1 MKKKYF
7 ASKNSTTQPNTHTTL
22 WGMGASVSHT
32 HDTLYIKSFSH
43 NVTAA
48 MLVCRKNPKGIE
60 LFPNVKHFS
69 LFFQEICIADGQVS
83 EKDLYKYAT
92 AGQINLKKTNY
103 SRKKDRVALAV
114 AMPSPLGL

>member
-7 ASKNSTTQPNTHTTL
+7 AFKNSTTQPNTQTTL

-32 HDTLYIKSFSH
+32 HDTLYIKSSSH
-43 NVTAA
+43 DVTAV

-69 LFFQEICIADGQVS
+69 LFFQEICTADGPVS
-83 EKDLYKYAT
+83 EKDLYEYAT
-92 AGQINLKKTNY
+92 AGQINLTKKTTIAEK
-103 SRKKDRVALAV
+103 RTV
-114 AMPSPLGL
+114 